1 MKKILSTLLFLVFC
15 NISFAQHWYDVH
27 LDPCNTE
34 RFALESKTET
44 ARINPDT
51 LKDFFLE
58 NSKIKELKKLKGI
71 LRLQIIVYSDGTSCL
86 LSYTNDTNKTP
97 EEIGIINLKEAIS
110 KELKWNIEDESV
122 SVFLEVKFKK
132 NKLSFNRLGFD
143 ANLGRHRLRR

>member
-1 MKKILSTLLFLVFC
+1 MNKILSTLLFLVFC
-15 NISFAQHWYDVH
+15 NISLAQHWYDVH
-27 LDPCNTE
+27 LDSCNTA

-97 EEIGIINLKEAIS
+97 EEIGIINLKEAINN
-110 KELKWNIEDESV
+110 KLKWNIEEESV
-122 SVFLEVKFKK
+122 SVFLEIKFKK
-132 NKLSFNRLGFD
+132 NKLSFTRLGFD
-143 ANLGRHRLRR
+143 ANLGRHRLKS